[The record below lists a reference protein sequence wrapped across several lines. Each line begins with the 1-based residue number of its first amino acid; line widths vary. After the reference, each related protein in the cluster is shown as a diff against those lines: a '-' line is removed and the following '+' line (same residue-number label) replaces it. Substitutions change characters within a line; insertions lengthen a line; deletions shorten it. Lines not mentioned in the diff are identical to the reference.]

1 MESDGISIPKWA
13 KAGMAVRKEKQ
24 RRKVRIVTFFII
36 TSIIAK
42 KTTRDHKYLPDT
54 YAFVALFAKFC

>member
-13 KAGMAVRKEKQ
+13 NTGAAVRKEKQ
-24 RRKVRIVTFFII
+24 RNKTGIVTFFII

-42 KTTRDHKYLPDT
+42 KNHERLSIFLIPKYLRG
-54 YAFVALFAKFC
+54 FIC

>member
-1 MESDGISIPKWA
+1 MESDEISIPKWA

-24 RRKVRIVTFFII
+24 RSKVRIVTFFII

-42 KTTRDHKYLPDT
+42 KTTRG
-54 YAFVALFAKFC
+54 